1 MHSRWLIF
9 VFVSFHRHFLRIFFK
24 EKVIDCF
31 LEKRWIDRRQNLF
44 FWSNFFFYRRSI
56 TLTFS
61 EELECIFLTSRFYW
75 KPGHCEF
82 LLIFVDH
89 GDISIKLSNKYWQ
102 IIIETVY
109 MIIIFIPNSG
119 HSAVISGILHDSQE
133 SIIFNVEIVLVIVEE
148 LVFLDALHLHAF
160 KVEVTCCRIL
170 LVCVEWV
177 KSHAVDQRTRLVHLL
192 FAAEKVHS

>member
-1 MHSRWLIF
+1 
-9 VFVSFHRHFLRIFFK
+9 
-24 EKVIDCF
+24 
-31 LEKRWIDRRQNLF
+31 
-44 FWSNFFFYRRSI
+44 
-56 TLTFS
+56 
-61 EELECIFLTSRFYW
+61 
-75 KPGHCEF
+75 
-82 LLIFVDH
+82 
-89 GDISIKLSNKYWQ
+89 
-102 IIIETVY
+102 

-192 FAAEKVHS
+192 FAAEKVHSQQSFSFLNLAPYAVNRVFQNLEVVDSTIKVHNFATHSNEHSSQENPHFFLHLLSLHQRSMKIYLFKFKPSFITFNR